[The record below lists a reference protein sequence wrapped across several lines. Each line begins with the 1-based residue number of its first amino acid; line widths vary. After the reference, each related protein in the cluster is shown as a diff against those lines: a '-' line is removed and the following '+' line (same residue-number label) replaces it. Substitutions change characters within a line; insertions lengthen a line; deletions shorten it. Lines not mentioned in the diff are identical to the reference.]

1 MDSRSSSIVAESPGD
16 DSASPIHS
24 LSDDLLTSIL
34 RLVLSANPTASDT
47 STSDISTS
55 VCRTP
60 YQVALVCKR
69 WSCVAPLALT
79 TLTVLSASSAASPAA
94 SFSPKRELLCRRLEQ
109 ALRKFP
115 SLTRL
120 HLDNH
125 TIDFIDDRF
134 LRALGSACPNL
145 TYLFLGKVRLPVRPP
160 LVDAVSEAGLASVF
174 RGCRR
179 LEHVSVHCAPN
190 IKSLPASLL
199 DLPALRR
206 LQLEAPSLK
215 LFPEVSRGR
224 LSTLR
229 DLRLLSCNA
238 LPCLPDSLGDLA
250 GLTHL
255 RIEKS
260 DNLEQLPDSLCDLQP
275 LDVLVIS
282 SCYWLTSLLDDLGQ
296 LPCLR
301 VLELEGCGEDI
312 DNLLGLPDPV
322 TSLGQLE
329 KLVLGLSCS
338 PSLPESVGA
347 LTRLKELQLRHCKGL
362 TGLPVAMRAMT
373 RLERLVVE
381 ECCELV
387 ALRLPEGE
395 GAVATRREGGLDGG
409 GQFLER
415 LVVTRCTALQ
425 WAPGN
430 VAQMQGLREL
440 RLDGCRTVLL
450 PPSLACLGRLE
461 RLIVVSNGC
470 SGSGVGA
477 GVDVGKGIG
486 VDIDGGMD
494 GSSSS
499 DSRSGHGCVT
509 TDEGAAG
516 GCGTPSSGNTT
527 DCASMV
533 ATTTSSGSSSNGSGG
548 AVTVGT
554 SAAAT
559 DNFGA
564 SATIIAAGRRG
575 GGSSESMAA
584 VHPVPLLPTSPSPP
598 SSPRRPSPSHPA
610 WLAQLR
616 ELEVSGFDSHSAL
629 PPSLASLSLLTR
641 LCLTGSIKLASL
653 PDLPCGAVVAGTDS
667 SCCCGFPSSSSSSC
681 SSSSL
686 KTPSP
691 TAPNGTFFL
700 HLTNLRDLQ
709 LDSCLSLSALPSS
722 LSSLSSLT
730 RLHLAFCSSLS
741 SLPPR
746 LSSLS
751 HLRSLNLQECISLTS
766 LPPSLSALVRLE
778 GLYLKGC
785 IQLESLPGD
794 IGYLPR
800 LRELVVL
807 QRMLSARRRAG
818 EASAVMAASAEAA
831 TAASERVSDPC
842 CCAARACRG
851 ATACAR

>member
-301 VLELEGCGEDI
+301 VLELEGCGDI

-409 GQFLER
+409 GQFGQQGQQGQQMQEQQGQKVGGLDAAGQSGSAPLSTTLIDGLNRLTLMTKPPHPSSPSLPPCTSALPLSSSPRLRALILIGCTSLRALPASLTALAELER

-653 PDLPCGAVVAGTDS
+653 PDLPCGA
-667 SCCCGFPSSSSSSC
+667 
-681 SSSSL
+681 
-686 KTPSP
+686 
-691 TAPNGTFFL
+691 
-700 HLTNLRDLQ
+700 
-709 LDSCLSLSALPSS
+709 
-722 LSSLSSLT
+722 
-730 RLHLAFCSSLS
+730 
-741 SLPPR
+741 
-746 LSSLS
+746 
-751 HLRSLNLQECISLTS
+751 ECISLTS